1 MRPWPKVQILRAAA
15 LAACAIAFIAAES
28 RALDEDLYATIL
40 EQHTVAVDDISSTRV
55 DYGAL
60 RTSEAW
66 ESMIRSLRESNP
78 RRLRSRSQQ
87 LAFWI
92 NAYNILAIDLVRRHY
107 PIDSIRSIGSFFSPV
122 WSHRR

>member
-1 MRPWPKVQILRAAA
+1 MRTAA
-15 LAACAIAFIAAES
+15 LAALAIALIAAEA

-40 EQHTVAVDDISSTRV
+40 ERHTVAVDDIASTRV

-66 ESMIRSLRESNP
+66 ESVIRSLGESNP
-78 RRLRSRSQQ
+78 RRLRSRSEQ